1 MLPTQRTK
9 VSRAPQRASYD
20 DELVDRILDEAYLC
34 HLAFI
39 HRGYPVITPTLFA
52 RVDDHL
58 YVHGSAASRT
68 LRALGSRIECCLNV
82 THLDGL
88 VLARSAVHHSANYRS
103 VTVFGRG
110 KLIAAAEDKL
120 RALRALTEKIVPG
133 RWDDVRPPTEEE
145 LRATSVLRLP
155 LSEAS
160 AKVRSGPP
168 QDDEAD
174 LKLRVWAGVIPL
186 RVSAAHPR
194 PDQYVEAGMPPP
206 GASTIASHLGGR

>member
-1 MLPTQRTK
+1 MIRTRRTK
-9 VSRAPQRASYD
+9 VTRAPQRAVYD
-20 DELVDRILDEAYLC
+20 DELIDRMLDEAYLC
-34 HLAFI
+34 HLAFV

-52 RVDDHL
+52 RVDDRL

-68 LRALGSRIECCLNV
+68 LRALGSGIECCLNV

-88 VLARSAVHHSANYRS
+88 VLARSAFHHSVNYRS

-110 KLIAAAEDKL
+110 NLVADAEDKL

-133 RWDDVRPPTEEE
+133 RWDDVRPPNEKE

-174 LKLRVWAGVIPL
+174 LKLPVWAGVIPL
-186 RVSAAHPR
+186 RLWAEDPQ
-194 PDQYVEAGMPPP
+194 PDEYVEAGTAPP
-206 GASTIASHLGGR
+206 GAPAGVHGGDG